1 MIHTEYMIAAPEDR
15 AEIIDFANMVFSQNS
30 APHNFKTLLPKV
42 YGDGAKDHSIHHVAK
57 QDGRVRAVVAM
68 LPEKLRVLDHTLNM
82 GFVGTV
88 SVHLYS
94 RGEGHM
100 KALMQQMKDD
110 ATQRGMDILVLGG
123 QRQRYN
129 YFGFEQAGTNVRY
142 RIDANNIRHCLK
154 NVDVSD
160 ITFEPLSED
169 RPEALDFAHALAQK
183 LPVACDRPRDELL
196 ARLQSW
202 HNEPML
208 VRIGG
213 EPAGYIV
220 GEVTEVVLTDE
231 FLLLKVL
238 KAYMGALKLKE
249 IQLSVAPHQTER
261 MRILSTLSG
270 NRSISHVEM
279 VNVLNWQGVLE
290 AYLRLKASYTRL
302 TDGRVTLGIDGEAF
316 TISVENGVP
325 TVVKSDCAPDCAMTK
340 LEAERLVFDI
350 EGALCPDPRF
360 GNWFPLPF
368 PLTGVDTF

>member
-1 MIHTEYMIAAPEDR
+1 
-15 AEIIDFANMVFSQNS
+15 MVFSQNS
-30 APHNFKTLLPKV
+30 VPHNFKTLLPKV
-42 YGDGAKDHSIHHVAK
+42 YGDDAKDHSIHHVAK
-57 QDGRVRAVVAM
+57 QNGRIRAVVAM
-68 LPEKLRVLDHTLNM
+68 LPEKLRVLDRTLNM

-100 KALMQQMKDD
+100 KVLMQQMTED
-110 ATQRGMDILVLGG
+110 AKARGMDLLVLGG

-154 NVDVSD
+154 DIDVSD
-160 ITFEPLSED
+160 VTFERLSED
-169 RPEALDFAHALAQK
+169 KPEALDFVHALAQK
-183 LPVACDRPRDELL
+183 LPVACERPRDELL

-202 HNEPML
+202 RKLPLL
-208 VRIGG
+208 VRIDS

-220 GEVTEVVLTDE
+220 GDVTEVVLTSE
-231 FLLLKVL
+231 SLLPKVL
-238 KAYMGALKLKE
+238 KAYMEALKLKE
-249 IQLSVAPHQTER
+249 LQISVAPHETER

-270 NRSISHVEM
+270 NRSIGHVEM
-279 VNVLNWQGVLE
+279 VNVLNWQRVLE
-290 AYLRLKASYTRL
+290 AYLRLKSDYTRL
-302 TDGRVTLGIDGEAF
+302 TDGRVSIGIDGEYF

-325 TVVKSDCAPDCAMTK
+325 SVTKTDYAFDCEMTK

-350 EGALCPDPRF
+350 EGALCPNPRF

-368 PLTGVDTF
+368 PMTSVDTF